1 MFAYNPRTENRAG
14 EIYGRNAI
22 LSAQMLADAQERAS
36 QLQAQSMLD
45 SANRRH
51 QAIVDGAGLV
61 GDVAKKAVGFMV
73 GGPAGAAMASGMGG
87 GGGGDGGG
95 GLLSAFTQYFGAKQ
109 DSKTIDKMAGMAR
122 DEGLMTQDTLEKFVN
137 LPWKEKAPVFD
148 LWRQTMMPIQANRM
162 KVQDQAQIWSDYR
175 GGDAGMPASA
185 AANRYGYVYQGP

>member
-1 MFAYNPRTENRAG
+1 MTYNPVSR
-14 EIYGRNAI
+14 
-22 LSAQMLADAQERAS
+22 
-36 QLQAQSMLD
+36 AQSARFMYEGPVAAAQAMANADMQVAALD
-45 SANRRH
+45 AAKKERQY
-51 QAIVDGAGLV
+51 QAMMDGVGMV
-61 GDVAKKAVGFMV
+61 GDAAKAVAGFMV
-73 GGPAGAAMASGMGG
+73 GGPAGAAMASGM

-162 KVQDQAQIWSDYR
+162 KVQDQAQIWGDYR
-175 GGDAGMPASA
+175 NDGGGMPQSR
-185 AANRYGYVYQGP
+185 NRYGYRYQGP

>member
-1 MFAYNPRTENRAG
+1 MQAAALG
-14 EIYGRNAI
+14 A
-22 LSAQMLADAQERAS
+22 AKQER
-36 QLQAQSMLD
+36 QY
-45 SANRRH
+45 
-51 QAIVDGAGLV
+51 QAIMDGAGMV
-61 GDVAKKAVGFMV
+61 GDAAKKVVGFMV

-87 GGGGDGGG
+87 GGGEGGG

-162 KVQDQAQIWSDYR
+162 KVQDQAQIWGQYR
-175 GGDAGMPASA
+175 GSGGGADPMPS

>member
-1 MFAYNPRTENRAG
+1 MFQYNPTVNDISG
-14 EIYGRNAI
+14 QIYGQGLERA
-22 LSAQMLADAQERAS
+22 AGYDAQGI
-36 QLQAQSMLD
+36 QAQAEADLMRAQRQHQLVLDGAQFVGD
-45 SANRRH
+45 SAKK
-51 QAIVDGAGLV
+51 
-61 GDVAKKAVGFMV
+61 VAALLV

-87 GGGGDGGG
+87 GGGEGGG

-162 KVQDQAQIWSDYR
+162 KVQDQAQIWGQYR
-175 GGDAGMPASA
+175 GAGGGADPMPS